1 MRYRLPRT
9 KKGWTAIGIGLLLL
23 IGLVAGGEEETTKR
37 AGSGKGKYGAKSKPV
52 DGQGGDRSNDRP
64 KKDERERPRPRPR
77 PRPSGTPVYVSRVV
91 DGDTIEVTMPSGK
104 TEDVR
109 YIGVDTPET
118 VDPGEPV
125 GCFGPKASHFNENL
139 VEGKRVRLRF
149 DQERRDYYG
158 RLLAYVY
165 LGSRFVNAEL
175 LKRGLARA
183 LYYSPNGAHR
193 YQFESIARRAGRAGR
208 GLWGACR

>member
-1 MRYRLPRT
+1 MRFRIPST
-9 KKGWTAIGIGLLLL
+9 KKGLTVVGMGILLL
-23 IGLVAGGEEETTKR
+23 IGLIMGGEEEATRDQGKR
-37 AGSGKGKYGAKSKPV
+37 VAEKPAKPKTAEPKP
-52 DGQGGDRSNDRP
+52 RNERRP
-64 KKDERERPRPRPR
+64 EKKRPVRRQPT
-77 PRPSGTPVYVSRVV
+77 GTPVYVSRVV
-91 DGDTIEVTMPSGK
+91 DGDTIEVTMPNGR

-118 VDPGEPV
+118 VAPGEPV
-125 GCFGPKASHFNENL
+125 GCFGPKASAFNEAL
-139 VEGKRVRLRF
+139 VEGRRARLRF

-165 LGSRFVNAEL
+165 VGGRFVNAEL

-183 LYYSPNGAHR
+183 IYYSPNGAFR
-193 YQFESIARRAGRAGR
+193 YRFEEIARRAGRSGR

>member
-1 MRYRLPRT
+1 MRFRIPST
-9 KKGWTAIGIGLLLL
+9 KKGLTAVGMGILLL
-23 IGLVAGGEEETTKR
+23 IGLIMGGEEEANRDQGKR
-37 AGSGKGKYGAKSKPV
+37 VAEKPAKPKTAESKP
-52 DGQGGDRSNDRP
+52 RT
-64 KKDERERPRPRPR
+64 ERPPEKKRPVRRQPT
-77 PRPSGTPVYVSRVV
+77 GTPVYVSRVV
-91 DGDTIEVTMPSGK
+91 DGDTIEVTMPNGR

-118 VDPGEPV
+118 VAPGEPV
-125 GCFGPKASHFNENL
+125 GCFGPKASAFNEAL
-139 VEGKRVRLRF
+139 VEGRRARLRF

-165 LGSRFVNAEL
+165 VGERFVNAEL

-183 LYYSPNGAHR
+183 IYYSPNGAFR
-193 YQFESIARRAGRAGR
+193 YRFEEIARRAGRSGR

>member
-1 MRYRLPRT
+1 MRFRIPST
-9 KKGWTAIGIGLLLL
+9 KKGLTAVGMGILLL
-23 IGLVAGGEEETTKR
+23 IGLIVGGEEEVTRDQGKR
-37 AGSGKGKYGAKSKPV
+37 VAEKPAKPKTAEPKP
-52 DGQGGDRSNDRP
+52 RN
-64 KKDERERPRPRPR
+64 ERPPEKKRPVRKRPT
-77 PRPSGTPVYVSRVV
+77 GTPVYVSRVV
-91 DGDTIEVTMPSGK
+91 DGDTIEVTMPNGR

-118 VDPGEPV
+118 VAPGEPV
-125 GCFGPKASHFNENL
+125 GCFGPKASAFNEAL
-139 VEGKRVRLRF
+139 TEGRRARLRF

-165 LGSRFVNAEL
+165 VGGRFVNAEL

-183 LYYSPNGAHR
+183 IYYSPNGAFR
-193 YQFESIARRAGRAGR
+193 YRFEEIARRAGRSGR

>member
-1 MRYRLPRT
+1 MRFRIPST
-9 KKGWTAIGIGLLLL
+9 KKGLTAVGMGILLL
-23 IGLVAGGEEETTKR
+23 IGLIMGGEEESTRDRGKRVADRPTKQ
-37 AGSGKGKYGAKSKPV
+37 KPSKPKTTE
-52 DGQGGDRSNDRP
+52 P
-64 KKDERERPRPRPR
+64 KPDNETLPKEK
-77 PRPSGTPVYVSRVV
+77 RPSRRQPTGTPVFVSRVV
-91 DGDTIEVTMPSGK
+91 DGDTIEVTMPNGR

-118 VDPGEPV
+118 VAPGEPV
-125 GCFGPKASHFNENL
+125 GCFGPKASAFNEAL
-139 VEGKRVRLRF
+139 VEGRRARLRF

-165 LGSRFVNAEL
+165 VGERFVNAEL

-183 LYYSPNGAHR
+183 IYYSPNGAFR
-193 YQFESIARRAGRAGR
+193 YRFEEIARRAGRSGR

>member
-64 KKDERERPRPRPR
+64 KKGERKRPRPR

>member
-64 KKDERERPRPRPR
+64 KKDERERPRPR